1 MAPVE
6 MISPVPVSKV
16 SSVTSTSLQP
26 PTPPL
31 SPPLPTPRTIT
42 ELLSLRAR
50 EFPDEPIFGYPS
62 DDLDYLEYSYS
73 DLVRISSQAARRYSK
88 CLPCRAD
95 SAQAARVIALLG
107 PSNLDYFFTLLAL
120 SRLGFTV
127 LFLSTRISQAAYL
140 SLLDVTKCRH
150 IVTDPSFRK
159 TANALAAESNG
170 LEVVDILSRAQYMTD
185 ANLGDAGAE
194 QYFDLD
200 EESSKVAWIIH
211 SSGSTGLPKP
221 IYQTHKAALKNYE
234 NSLRMRG
241 FVTLPL
247 FHAFGLSNVF
257 RGITAVKKIY
267 MYNANLPLTSQHL
280 LKILT
285 DHQFE
290 IFLAVPYALKLLSE
304 TQEGIDALAA
314 LKVVMFGGSAC
325 PDALGDLLTEGG
337 VNLISHY
344 GTTETGQLMTSFRP
358 ADDKAWNYVREHER
372 LKPYLRMDSKGGN
385 LYELCVLD
393 GWPSK
398 VATNRDDGSY
408 ATKDL
413 FEPHPSIPGAWKYCG
428 RLDDTIVLVN
438 GEKAIPIAMEQ
449 ALRQNKLVR
458 EAVMFGTGKSQLGM
472 MVIASEQGAS
482 MEDRDLIESLW
493 PTIMAENKPLPA
505 YAQLAKDMVRVLPAG
520 TPYPCTDKGSLM
532 RQAFYRAFQNDIE
545 EVYQQAESRT
555 AGTLMLSEPGL
566 REFLRAHLLE
576 LCPQDEPSSLTDD
589 TDLFSLGVD
598 SLQSTRLR
606 ADILKEIQLNGN
618 PLPQNIV
625 FEYPTISRL
634 AAAILNIRD
643 RKSGE
648 TRDVVKEME
657 QLVDKYSTFPKHVPV
672 RSKAEERCIVV
683 TGATG
688 SLGAH
693 LVAQL
698 VRREDV
704 SEVCCLVRASSKTSA
719 RQRVIKSMQERA
731 VYHTIPLELRRK
743 ISCYPSDFS
752 KPDLGLD
759 DRLYASISA
768 KITSLVHCAWS
779 VNFNKNLSSF
789 EADCIAGAR
798 HLMLLCL
805 SAQQPTPASFNFCS
819 SVSTVANTPGEVV
832 AEALPQSF
840 MCAQGMGYAQSK
852 LVTEH
857 LVTRAASQ
865 TGMEAR
871 VLRVGQII
879 ADTAHGI
886 WNDTEAIPL
895 MLRAATT
902 IGTLPALD
910 ECPRW
915 LPVDSV
921 ARTVIDMSLSSTTKS
936 VFNIVNPRT
945 FHWTKELL
953 PALHS
958 AGLSFAEVNQREW
971 IRHLRASNPDPEQNP
986 TIKLVEFFANKYDND
1001 VTKRKN
1007 FNYVTTTAEQVSP
1020 ELGIVPALSADL
1032 VKKFVGHF
1040 LKTSW
1045 AAKLSTA
1052 GARSQQQTRLIVVSG
1067 PCGVGKST
1075 LAAELGESLS
1085 CPVIEG
1091 DAVHDAIAIA
1101 KMSQGIPLTS
1111 LDRQIWLSRIKVE
1124 VLERVRASHLIRGD
1138 RPRADARNVKD
1149 VILTCSALARSHR
1162 DALRNILSPSNEE
1175 TEPDCINTTFVV
1187 LQATEDEILRRVAHR
1202 KGHYMK
1208 VDMIASQ
1215 LDAIEKPGVDE
1226 TDVFPVDAE
1235 QEMDSIVQEVLAG
1248 LDVQI

>member
-1 MAPVE
+1 MASVD
-6 MISPVPVSKV
+6 MVSPVAVSKV
-16 SSVTSTSLQP
+16 NSVASPSLQL

-31 SPPLPTPRTIT
+31 SPPPESPRTVT

-50 EFPDEPIFGYPS
+50 EFPNEPIFGYPS
-62 DDLDYLEYSYS
+62 DDLEYLEYTFA

-88 CLPCRAD
+88 FLPCRTD
-95 SAQAARVIALLG
+95 STQEARVIALLG
-107 PSNLDYFFTLLAL
+107 PSNLEYFFTLLAL
-120 SRLGFTV
+120 SKLGFTV
-127 LFLSTRISQAAYL
+127 LFLSTRLSQAAYL
-140 SLLDVTKCRH
+140 SLLDTTKCRH
-150 IVTDPSFRK
+150 IVIDSSFRK
-159 TANALAAESNG
+159 AANALAASRNG
-170 LEVVDILSRAQYMTD
+170 LEVIDILSQAQYMT
-185 ANLGDAGAE
+185 GDNPEDVGVE
-194 QYFDLD
+194 QYFDLGQ
-200 EESSKVAWIIH
+200 ESSKVAWIIH

-234 NSLRMRG
+234 NSSRMRG

-257 RGITAVKKIY
+257 RGITASKKIY
-267 MYNANLPLTSQHL
+267 IYNAKLPLTSRHL

-304 TQEGIDALAA
+304 TQEGINALAA
-314 LKVVMFGGSAC
+314 LKVVMFGGSPC
-325 PDALGDLLTEGG
+325 PDALGDLLTENG

-344 GTTETGQLMTSFRP
+344 GTTETGQLMMSYRP
-358 ADDKAWNYVREHER
+358 AGDKAWNYVREHEG
-372 LKPYLRMDSKGGN
+372 LKPYLRMEPRGGN
-385 LYELCVLD
+385 LHELCVLD

-413 FEPHPSIPGAWKYCG
+413 FEAHPSIPGAWKYCG

-438 GEKAIPIAMEQ
+438 GEKAIPIAMEL
-449 ALRQNKLVR
+449 ALRQEKLVR

-472 MVIASEQGAS
+472 MIIASEQGAC
-482 MEDRDLIESLW
+482 MEGRDLIETLW
-493 PTIMAENKPLPA
+493 PTIVAENKSLPA
-505 YAQLAKDMVRVLPAG
+505 YAQLAKDMVKVLPAG
-520 TPYPCTDKGSLM
+520 TPYPVTDKGSLV
-532 RQAFYRAFQNDIE
+532 RQAFYRSFHDEIE
-545 EVYQQAESRT
+545 EVYRQAESRMDG
-555 AGTLMLSEPGL
+555 ALVLSEPEL

-576 LCPQDEPSSLTDD
+576 LCPQDEPSSLTDE

-606 ADILKEIQLNGN
+606 AKILKEIQLNGN

-625 FEYPTISRL
+625 FEYPTISKL

-648 TRDVVKEME
+648 IRDVVKEME
-657 QLVDKYSTFPKHVPV
+657 QLVEKYSVFPKHVPIP
-672 RSKAEERCIVV
+672 SQTADRCIVV

-704 SEVCCLVRASSKTSA
+704 SEVCCLVRASSETSA
-719 RQRVIKSMQERA
+719 RQRVIKSLQERA
-731 VYHTIPLELRRK
+731 VYHTLPLEQRRK

-752 KPDLGLD
+752 KPNLGLD
-759 DRLYASISA
+759 DRLYATISA
-768 KITSLVHCAWS
+768 KITSLIHCAWS

-789 EADCIAGAR
+789 EADCIAGAQ

-805 SAQQPTPASFNFCS
+805 SAKQPTPASFNFCS
-819 SVSTVANTPGEVV
+819 SVSTVANIPGDVV

-840 MCAQGMGYAQSK
+840 KCAQGMGYAQSK

-865 TGMEAR
+865 TGMDAR

-879 ADTAHGI
+879 ADNAHGI

-895 MLRAATT
+895 MLQAATT
-902 IGTLPALD
+902 IGALPALD

-921 ARTVIDMSLSSTTKS
+921 ATTVMDISLSNTAQS

-958 AGLSFAEVNQREW
+958 AGLSFTEVGQREW
-971 IRHLRASNPDPEQNP
+971 IRRLRASNPDPQQNP
-986 TIKLVEFFANKYDND
+986 TIKLVEFFASKYDND

-1007 FNYVTTTAEQVSP
+1007 LNYVTAAAEQLSP
-1020 ELGIVPALSADL
+1020 ELSVVPALSVHL
-1032 VKKFVGHF
+1032 VKRFVGHF
-1040 LKTSW
+1040 LKNSW
-1045 AAKLSTA
+1045 SSKLPTA
-1052 GARSQQQTRLIVVSG
+1052 DTKSQHQTRLIVVSG
-1067 PCGVGKST
+1067 PCGVGKSN
-1075 LAAELGESLS
+1075 LAAELAQSLS

-1091 DAVHDAIAIA
+1091 HSAHDAIAMA
-1101 KMSQGIPLTS
+1101 KMSQRIPLTS
-1111 LDRQIWLSRIKVE
+1111 LDREIWLGRIKVE
-1124 VLERVRASHLIRGD
+1124 VLERVRANHLVRSD
-1138 RPRADARNVKD
+1138 RLRSNERHRKD
-1149 VILTCSALARSHR
+1149 VVLTCSALARR
-1162 DALRNILSPSNEE
+1162 DRAALRNILSAPNGDTEE
-1175 TEPDCINTTFVV
+1175 ECVNTVFVV
-1187 LQATEDEILRRVAHR
+1187 LQATEDEILQRLGNRR
-1202 KGHYMK
+1202 GHF
-1208 VDMIASQ
+1208 VEADMIASQ
-1215 LDAIEKPGVDE
+1215 LNAIEKPGVDE
-1226 TDVFPVDAE
+1226 TDVLLVDAE
-1235 QEMDSIVQEVLAG
+1235 QQMEEIVQEVLTG
-1248 LDVQI
+1248 LDILS